1 MMQTGQAETVNKVLN
16 VQLNHIFNYYDT
28 CSIQVLYKALSLQTQ
43 VLPFGRYL
51 EESPPVRPIDQMNV
65 SHADDQVSNPGKSS
79 EMPVQLPVLND
90 YLTCRQPG
98 IIPRQYSSEMLT
110 QLPVFKPDS
119 LNAYLGQT
127 IFSLPFPVRST

>member
-1 MMQTGQAETVNKVLN
+1 MFNTGIIQSIV
-16 VQLNHIFNYYDT
+16 IIDT
-28 CSIQVLYKALSLQTQ
+28 GASLWSIPGKKSV
-43 VLPFGRYL
+43 YL
-51 EESPPVRPIDQMNV
+51 EESAPVRPIDQMNV

-79 EMPVQLPVLND
+79 EMPSQLPVLND

-110 QLPVFKPDS
+110 QLPVLKPDS
-119 LNAYLGQT
+119 LHAYLGQT